1 MSSIDEDT
9 FIYGDTNSPNDAPD
23 KDGQNKENTADDG
36 VASMTHNGDD
46 KDEPAVDSATEE
58 PPVTAESAN
67 GQHASVDGD
76 SDSDQ
81 DDEGDSSDED
91 DLVVILEPGGAAAG
105 AQVTDSADLTKSLGG
120 GDNANGQITTNDT
133 NEKVNTQELLS
144 TNASHMDI
152 LSVPLLNNL
161 DLYTI
166 DIDMLEE
173 KPWRQP
179 GADITD
185 YFNFGF
191 SEEAWKLYCV
201 KQQDVRAKFS
211 AHKMMP
217 PHMMMM
223 PGMNPAMFPGM
234 MNPGFRP
241 DMAGG
246 MFPPGMAPPF
256 NQQKQPGEQSAD
268 KEDGDR
274 SSNGGKESDGNALDR
289 SNGDS
294 VAVQGKDGGPP
305 RVSGAPGMP
314 APQNPMQMTP
324 QQLQFQQQQMRMSMP
339 PGFFPGTNFPPGMG
353 GMQRG
358 MPMNQQ
364 QMMQMQMQMQMG
376 NRPPMPQNPQ
386 AAAHQRQGPNTGAGQ
401 GSVAMGH
408 QPPPPP
414 PLLSKQNESAEHRN
428 SDRGSDTGRM
438 SRRHASRERSGSR
451 RPPRDWE
458 EERHRSQSRHGRG
471 RERNR
476 VNEREHARGRDS
488 ARGENEK
495 AAPADSKRSSDRR
508 RDRSR
513 DRGGRSRGN
522 RGGNERSDKPASK
535 RRRSASKEEEPKST
549 SRRRR

>member
-1 MSSIDEDT
+1 MSSIDEDA
-9 FIYGDTNSPNDAPD
+9 FIYGDANPPTDAN
-23 KDGQNKENTADDG
+23 GQNIENTAGDYD
-36 VASMTHNGDD
+36 ADSATHSGDD
-46 KDEPAVDSATEE
+46 KDEPVAASATED
-58 PPVTAESAN
+58 PPITAESSN
-67 GQHASVDGD
+67 GQRASIDG
-76 SDSDQ
+76 DSDQ
-81 DDEGDSSDED
+81 DDEGDSSDEE
-91 DLVVILEPGGAAAG
+91 DLEVILEPGSAAAG
-105 AQVTDSADLTKSLGG
+105 AQVANAADAAKPLGG
-120 GDNANGQITTNDT
+120 ADNTNSQNPT
-133 NEKVNTQELLS
+133 GESNEKSNAQALLS

-152 LSVPLLNNL
+152 LAVPLLNNL

-201 KQQDVRAKFS
+201 KQQDVRTKFS

-241 DMAGG
+241 DMAGN
-246 MFPPGMAPPF
+246 MYPPGMAPPF
-256 NQQKQPGEQSAD
+256 AQQKQPGEQGAD

-274 SSNGGKESDGNALDR
+274 SSNGGKESEGNAQDR
-289 SNGDS
+289 GNGDS
-294 VAVQGKDGGPP
+294 AAMQGKDGGPP
-305 RVSGAPGMP
+305 RMSGAPGMQ
-314 APQNPMQMTP
+314 APQNPMHMTP
-324 QQLQFQQQQMRMSMP
+324 QQLQFQQQQQMRMGMP
-339 PGFFPGTNFPPGMG
+339 PGFFSGANFPPGMG

-376 NRPPMPQNPQ
+376 GRPPMPQNPQ

-414 PLLSKQNESAEHRN
+414 PPPPHSSKQHESSEHRN
-428 SDRGSDTGRM
+428 NDKGSDTGRL

-451 RPPRDWE
+451 RPPRDLE
-458 EERHRSQSRHGRG
+458 SERHRSQSRHERG
-471 RERNR
+471 RERSR
-476 VNEREHARGRDS
+476 ANEREHARGRDS
-488 ARGENEK
+488 ARSEHGRD
-495 AAPADSKRSSDRR
+495 APTDSKRSSDRR
-508 RDRSR
+508 RERSR
-513 DRGGRSRGN
+513 DRGGRSRGS
-522 RGGNERSDKPASK
+522 RGGNDRSDKPASK
-535 RRRSASKEEEPKST
+535 RRRSASKEEEPKSA